1 MYLLFTINS
10 HIVIEDKVSVVNCP
24 SSKVTFAGSC
34 SVVGWY
40 MAVVTISVV
49 EVVVELVVV
58 VGPGVVKLFPVP
70 IT

>member
-1 MYLLFTINS
+1 M
-10 HIVIEDKVSVVNCP
+10 VIEDTVAVVICP
-24 SSKVTFAGSC
+24 SSRVTFAGSC

-58 VGPGVVKLFPVP
+58 VGPGVVKLFPIP
-70 IT
+70 MT